1 MIKRAW
7 GFGWAL
13 LTAGAALASAQ
24 AQNAPDLVVHEWG
37 TFLAMQGSD
46 GSSLDGMYHEEHA
59 LPSFVHARSRDQLRV
74 QSAIVKGETP
84 VIYFYTQRPQ
94 RVDVRVD
101 FPRGVWTQWFP
112 QARQVGPQFAA
123 AGDPLQPRHG
133 KITWVAHL
141 FPITGKR
148 PAGYPA
154 TDEDSLWNYARDVDA
169 TFVTTQDIGK
179 GGLSETDRFLFYR
192 GLGEV
197 PLPLTMT
204 HSQNGTLTWG
214 RDTGGDAAHL
224 FVLRVENGRG
234 AFRYLPRLAPGQTV
248 REVLPSLKTSRP
260 LPEFT
265 REIGGELA
273 KRLTESGLYAKEARA
288 MVNTWRTSYFHT
300 DGVRVLFVLPR
311 TWTDRTIPMRLRP
324 EPRELVRVMVG
335 RLELLTP
342 ERERRAEEAI
352 RGLAE
357 PQRRAKAFQFLRDQG
372 RYVEP
377 IVRRTLRTT
386 RDEDVRKLCTQLLG
400 TSLVTELRA
409 AVHDAR
415 TGGRLADDPVH
426 VRAQLASLLREMGLD
441 AEAKREAEPVLA
453 VLRKRPQPSLER
465 STARHSL
472 RALARALEGAGDHAG
487 AAAAYGRFLTFAAQV
502 KTKEACRGCHVSAGG
517 PTNMAWYR
525 DWWAGRKYARYTGKS
540 ADLEAE
546 IAALQRAAPGSAREA
561 EAQLKLAFLYAAQ
574 GREAQAKAAWLRL
587 QGGPAVAANR

>member
-1 MIKRAW
+1 MRKRRW
-7 GFGWAL
+7 GFGLML
-13 LTAGAALASAQ
+13 LTTAAAIASAQ
-24 AQNAPDLVVHEWG
+24 SQRAADLVVHEWG

-59 LPSFVHARSRDQLRV
+59 LPSFVHARSRDQLRLR
-74 QSAIVKGETP
+74 SAILKGETP
-84 VIYFYTQRPQ
+84 VIYFYTGQRR

-112 QARQVGPQFAA
+112 QANHVGPQFAA
-123 AGDPLQPRHG
+123 AGDPLQPRNG

-141 FPITGKR
+141 FPDLKK
-148 PAGYPA
+148 PPSGYPA
-154 TDEDSLWNYARDVDA
+154 TPEDALWNHAREVDA
-169 TFVTTQDIGK
+169 AYVATQDHAK

-204 HSQNGTLTWG
+204 HSQSGTLNWG
-214 RDTGGDAAHL
+214 RDAGGDAAHL

-234 AFRYLPRLAPGQTV
+234 AFRYLPKLSPGETV
-248 REVLPSLKTSRP
+248 RDILPSQKTSRP

-265 REIGGELA
+265 RAVAAELA
-273 KRLTESGLYAKEARA
+273 KRLTESGLYAKESQA
-288 MVNTWRTSYFHT
+288 MENTWRTSYFHT

-311 TWTDRTIPMRLRP
+311 AWTDRTIPMQLRP

-352 RGLAE
+352 RGLTE
-357 PQRRAKAFQFLRDQG
+357 PQRRAESFRYLREQG

-377 IVRRTLRTT
+377 IVRRTLKETQDPYLRL
-386 RDEDVRKLCTQLLG
+386 LCTRLLG

-409 AVHDAR
+409 AIHDAR
-415 TGGRLADDPVH
+415 TGGRLADDPLY

-441 AEAKREAEPVLA
+441 AEAKQEADPVLSE
-453 VLRKRPQPSLER
+453 LRKRPEPSLER
-465 STARHSL
+465 STARHHL
-472 RALARALEGAGDHAG
+472 RAYARALEGAGDDAG

-502 KTKEACRGCHVSAGG
+502 KTKEQCRGCHIGAGG
-517 PTNMAWYR
+517 PTTMAWYR
-525 DWWAGRKYARYTGKS
+525 DWWAGRKYAHYAAR
-540 ADLEAE
+540 AQVLERE
-546 IAALQRAAPGSAREA
+546 VVTLERTAPGSVREA

-574 GREAQAKAAWLRL
+574 GREPQVKAAWSRL
-587 QGGPAVAANR
+587 GGAARLAE